1 MSRSAEKVSLDIVQ
15 ECSVRGC
22 GCFTDK
28 GYYVHCRKG
37 SADAL
42 LFVCERCFKRLYR
55 DTWLQKLAR
64 GSQKALEAVWTEEL
78 SAVICMIEFWVFR
91 NHSFFQSLK
100 EIPMIDRIMENGF
113 IALAAYIYLF
123 ALVSLGLFVLAVVA
137 NVFLRNEKFDIAEIR
152 RLFVTNLVFVMA
164 FALLDHFLI

>member
-15 ECSVRGC
+15 ECSVRSC
-22 GCFTDK
+22 GCFTQE
-28 GYYVHCRKG
+28 GYTLR
-37 SADAL
+37 D
-42 LFVCERCFKRLYR
+42 RQ

-64 GSQKALEAVWTEEL
+64 GSQKALEAVWTAEL